1 MHPLTICA
9 TPHAPD
15 HTHTHTVPTSSAS
28 SFAPRGYLLT
38 LTVGKVGTRRLG
50 VADCTELVVASFVN
64 LRVSSIKTCSV
75 NCATAPPFQIPNGV
89 YRQSRRHLPHLCM
102 LSVRRGAGATPTC
115 SVSLRR
121 TARPRSCAAP
131 PMLRHAPPG
140 PVLCASWPLCTFRY
154 CRCDAKQRLPVASG
168 GRGYSRG
175 AYPCLDGDEAGH
187 SALVTLDHLP
197 FARRVS
203 VA

>member
-1 MHPLTICA
+1 MHSLTICA

-89 YRQSRRHLPHLCM
+89 YRQSRRHRTVSGISPLRDVSPVTESCKVCRCPRGTLRWRCTKASDLGRQLP
-102 LSVRRGAGATPTC
+102 RGISAPRTGQGGVPTLP
-115 SVSLRR
+115 VL
-121 TARPRSCAAP
+121 PRSSRATVRAR
-131 PMLRHAPPG
+131 L
-140 PVLCASWPLCTFRY
+140 LCS
-154 CRCDAKQRLPVASG
+154 
-168 GRGYSRG
+168 SR
-175 AYPCLDGDEAGH
+175 
-187 SALVTLDHLP
+187 
-197 FARRVS
+197 
-203 VA
+203 

>member
-1 MHPLTICA
+1 MHLT
-9 TPHAPD
+9 TLV
-15 HTHTHTVPTSSAS
+15 HTVPTSSAS

-89 YRQSRRHLPHLCM
+89 YRQSRRHLPHMCM

-121 TARPRSCAAP
+121 TAHPCSCAAP
-131 PMLRHAPPG
+131 PMLHHALSC
-140 PVLCASWPLCTFRY
+140 PVLCAFRH
-154 CRCDAKQRLPVASG
+154 CRRDAKQRLPVTSG
-168 GRGYSRG
+168 CRRRPLG
-175 AYPCLDGDEAGH
+175 AYPSLDGDEAGH
-187 SALVTLDHLP
+187 PALVTLDHLP

>member
-89 YRQSRRHLPHLCM
+89 YRQSRRHRTVSGISPLETFHLS
-102 LSVRRGAGATPTC
+102 LNHVRCVAVPEGPCDGGVRKPATLVVCYRGESRLHELAKAGC
-115 SVSLRR
+115 
-121 TARPRSCAAP
+121 
-131 PMLRHAPPG
+131 
-140 PVLCASWPLCTFRY
+140 PLCPF
-154 CRCDAKQRLPVASG
+154 
-168 GRGYSRG
+168 
-175 AYPCLDGDEAGH
+175 CLAH
-187 SALVTLDHLP
+187 LVP
-197 FARRVS
+197 P
-203 VA
+203 

>member
-89 YRQSRRHLPHLCM
+89 YRQSRRHLPHMCM

-121 TARPRSCAAP
+121 TAHPRSCAAP
-131 PMLRHAPPG
+131 PMLRYALSG
-140 PVLCASWPLCTFRY
+140 PVLCAFRH
-154 CRCDAKQRLPVASG
+154 CRRYAQQRLPVAG
-168 GRGYSRG
+168 NGRGCLLG
-175 AYPCLDGDEAGH
+175 TYPSLDGDEAGH
-187 SALVTLDHLP
+187 PALVTLDHLP